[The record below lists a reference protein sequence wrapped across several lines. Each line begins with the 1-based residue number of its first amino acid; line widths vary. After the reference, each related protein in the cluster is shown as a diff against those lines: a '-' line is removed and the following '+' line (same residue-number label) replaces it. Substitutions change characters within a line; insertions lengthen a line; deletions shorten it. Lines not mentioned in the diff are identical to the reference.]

1 MNLLLPFGVSSK
13 NFESASL
20 AEITTLRGYAIAS
33 VESAGELLSA
43 AAVAEAPVAR
53 CSTAQKSRR
62 LVPFYDSC
70 SIQLDAN
77 FFKQQLR

>member
-1 MNLLLPFGVSSK
+1 MTYLMQTRLRYHYQQKCLSFHHFRRQQRHLLTASVVELLL
-13 NFESASL
+13 
-20 AEITTLRGYAIAS
+20 AEA
-33 VESAGELLSA
+33 
-43 AAVAEAPVAR
+43 AEAPVAR